1 MHSEEIAVS
10 RVRAGSGL
18 EGHLR
23 AGDAILAVDDCP
35 VSLPLPF
42 LSSDHA
48 PTSRGEEGGTDRWAG
63 CLQDIAAAARRPSA
77 QTPQLPHWQARPGT
91 AAAHVPLALPS
102 SPRLAG

>member
-1 MHSEEIAVS
+1 VHSEEIAVS

-63 CLQDIAAAARRPSA
+63 CLRDIAAAARRPSA